1 MIIHS
6 LTPSHSHCTLHSH
19 NSLTHTHTLTHS
31 HNTLQHSFNT
41 THPVLTHFSLITHP
55 DTVHLGQH
63 PMLGRIQTLQMLLR
77 SSCHIY

>member
-1 MIIHS
+1 VG
-6 LTPSHSHCTLHSH
+6 TLGRSGG
-19 NSLTHTHTLTHS
+19 
-31 HNTLQHSFNT
+31 
-41 THPVLTHFSLITHP
+41 P